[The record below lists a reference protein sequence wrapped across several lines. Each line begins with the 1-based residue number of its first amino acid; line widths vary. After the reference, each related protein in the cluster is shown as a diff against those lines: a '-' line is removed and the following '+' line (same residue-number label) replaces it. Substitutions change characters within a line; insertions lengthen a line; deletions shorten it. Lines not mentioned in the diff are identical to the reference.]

1 MIGITKLVPETRVL
15 GTPTQTLTNSEHWDD
30 YWRAVK
36 LPAEVTRGAQ
46 TSTDAILDVIDR
58 FVASDAP
65 LSVLEVGG
73 APGGYLVHVWREF
86 GHHVCVLDN
95 SPVGIE
101 LARRN
106 FALLGIPGQVLPGD
120 LFAPTR
126 PTPQFD
132 VVFSLGLIEHFD
144 DTGSVV
150 AAHLE
155 YLKPGGTL
163 VVGCPNF
170 GGVNLALLQ
179 RLSPSMLEWHNL
191 NAMDISRWP
200 PFERALGLE
209 VRFRGYVG
217 GFQPSMFWRCES
229 RSILDRAMRRGLVSV
244 GRRFKGKVGNF
255 MRRWN
260 SPRWSYYALGVYRK
274 PPGPSP

>member
-1 MIGITKLVPETRVL
+1 MGRYNLFEPGPTNH
-15 GTPTQTLTNSEHWDD
+15 GTAMSSVQALTTSKHWDN
-30 YWRAVK
+30 YWEAAR
-36 LPAEVTRGAQ
+36 LPVEIIKGSQ
-46 TSTDAILDVIDR
+46 TSTTAILDVIDR
-58 FVASDAP
+58 FVASDSP

-73 APGGYLVHVWREF
+73 APGGYLVHLWREF
-86 GHHVCVLDN
+86 GHDVCVLDN
-95 SPVGIE
+95 SPVGIG
-101 LARRN
+101 LTRRN
-106 FALLGIPGQVLPGD
+106 FLLLGIPGDVLQRD
-120 LFAPTR
+120 LFAPDR
-126 PTPQFD
+126 PIPQFD

-144 DTGSVV
+144 DTESVV

-163 VVGCPNF
+163 IVGCPNF
-170 GGVNLALLQ
+170 RGVNLALLR

-191 NAMDISRWP
+191 DAMDISRWRQ
-200 PFERALGLE
+200 FERALRLE

-229 RSILDRAMRRGLVSV
+229 RSILDRALRRGFVSV
-244 GRRFKGKVGNF
+244 GRRFKGKVGEF

-274 PPGPSP
+274 SSA